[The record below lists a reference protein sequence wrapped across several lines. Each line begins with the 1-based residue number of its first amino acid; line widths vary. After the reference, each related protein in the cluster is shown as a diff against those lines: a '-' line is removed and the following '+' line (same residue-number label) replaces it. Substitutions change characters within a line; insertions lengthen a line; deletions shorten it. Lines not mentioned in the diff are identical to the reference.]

1 MITTN
6 EIFHT
11 SLTYVSKDAAEV
23 LGTSLT
29 GNPGFY
35 SVDFPEGTTHK
46 EENGIHRFTLPCGCR
61 LVFVDRA
68 LMGANWASKTDQ
80 ILRVGVFCQEHHG
93 LEDGW
98 TRNDTLETYEG

>member
-1 MITTN
+1 MITTQ

-23 LGTSLT
+23 LGEHLT
-29 GNPGFY
+29 GNIGFHH
-35 SVDFPEGTTHK
+35 VNFPDGTAYE

-80 ILRVGVFCQEHHG
+80 ILRVGSFCAQHNG
-93 LEDGW
+93 DDGW
-98 TRNDTLETYEG
+98 TRNDTLETYKG